1 MTRERTERDA
11 GKRALRCAESGPDA
25 GKMRGRLGRAFGDW
39 AAGKGKEMG
48 HEEEKGNG
56 LGQAVSWVGLGFGF
70 PISLVFSPLFFS
82 KHTQTI

>member
-1 MTRERTERDA
+1 MRGERTGVGR
-11 GKRALRCAESGPDA
+11 GVGGPDA
-25 GKMRGRLGRAFGDW
+25 GKMRGRLGHAFGDW

-48 HEEEKGNG
+48 HGEEKGNG
-56 LGQAVSWVGLGFGF
+56 LGHAVSLVGLVFGF